1 MSLTIDEVRKI
12 AFLSRIDVEEERLEE
27 LSGNLSSILDWVE
40 LLQKVDV
47 DNIEPL
53 ASPIEFTQ
61 PMRKDEV
68 TDGGYQQK
76 VLSNT
81 KHAEDGYYTV
91 PKVVE

>member
-1 MSLTIDEVRKI
+1 MSLTIDEVKKI
-12 AFLSRIDVEEERLEE
+12 AFLSRIDVEEEKLKE
-27 LSGNLSSILDWVE
+27 LSEELSSILNWVE
-40 LLQKVDV
+40 MLQQVDV
-47 DNIEPL
+47 EKTEPL
-53 ASPIEFTQ
+53 ASPVEFTQ

-81 KHAEDGYYTV
+81 KHAEEGYYTV

>member
-1 MSLTIDEVRKI
+1 MSLSKDEVKKI
-12 AFLSRIDVEEERLEE
+12 AFLSRIDVEEEKLEE
-27 LSGNLSSILDWVE
+27 LSDSLSSILDWVE
-40 LLQKVDV
+40 MLQKVNV

-53 ASPIEFTQ
+53 ASTVDFTQ
-61 PMRKDEV
+61 PLRKDEI

-81 KHAEDGYYTV
+81 QHAEDGYYTV